1 MTTHRRWLMV
11 PAVVLFMAS
20 AAKAQGP
27 TVTPAQAAPFMGT
40 WVFTMTAP
48 PHFKGIEQ
56 TVRVWNENGRIAAS
70 FQVDRFPPLNVTG
83 ASRDGDMLVLTLSL
97 VAERPL
103 LENGVPI
110 RTVIMLTP
118 DGGGMRMAQMRDN
131 SQAIERGT
139 GKKQP

>member
-1 MTTHRRWLMV
+1 MTMNRRWLMV
-11 PAVVLFMAS
+11 PAVALFMAS
-20 AAKAQGP
+20 ATNAQRP

-48 PHFKGIEQ
+48 PHFKNIVQ
-56 TVRVWNENGRIAAS
+56 TVRVWNDNGRIAAS

-83 ASRDGDMLVLTLSL
+83 ASRDGDMLIL
-97 VAERPL
+97 R
-103 LENGVPI
+103 ENGVPI

-118 DGGGMRMAQMRDN
+118 EGGGMRMAQMRDN

-139 GKKQP
+139 GKKEP

>member
-1 MTTHRRWLMV
+1 MTTHRRWLMI
-11 PAVVLFMAS
+11 PAVVLIMAS
-20 AAKAQGP
+20 TTKAQGP

-48 PHFKGIEQ
+48 PHFKAIVQ

-70 FQVDRFPPLNVTG
+70 FQVDKFPALNMTG

-97 VAERPL
+97 DADRPL
-103 LENGVPI
+103 RENGVPI

>member
-1 MTTHRRWLMV
+1 MKTHRRWLMI

-20 AAKAQGP
+20 TTKAQGP
-27 TVTPAQAAPFMGT
+27 TVTPAQAAPFIGT

-48 PHFKGIEQ
+48 PHFKDIVQ
-56 TVRVWNENGRIAAS
+56 TVRVWNENGRVAAS
-70 FQVDRFPPLNVTG
+70 FQVDKFPQLNVTG
-83 ASRDGDMLVLTLSL
+83 ASRDGDMLILTLSL
-97 VAERPL
+97 DAERPL
-103 LENGVPI
+103 RENGVPI

>member
-1 MTTHRRWLMV
+1 MTTHRWWLTV

-20 AAKAQGP
+20 ATKAQGP
-27 TVTPAQAAPFMGT
+27 TVTPAQAAPFVGT

-48 PHFKGIEQ
+48 PHFKDIVQ

-70 FQVDRFPPLNVTG
+70 FQVDKFPALTVTG
-83 ASRDGDMLVLTLSL
+83 TYRDGDMLVLTLSL
-97 VAERPL
+97 DAERPL
-103 LENGVPI
+103 RENGAPI

-118 DGGGMRMAQMRDN
+118 DGDGMRMAQMRDN
-131 SQAIERGT
+131 SQAIERGI